1 MEKQSNETQGR
12 LSKLMKWLKSNKVQ
26 RVLVIVTFMI
36 IPLTLLIVFTY
47 LPFAKMVEFSFYK
60 MKYLGERKYV
70 GFQNYQDVFRR
81 KDCFR
86 ALGLSAYY
94 MLGALIQLVLAL
106 YFATILSFKV
116 KGGSFFKGAMF
127 FPYLICGIAVG
138 YIFQFFYTRGYVLD
152 TILTWFGFS
161 QEQLPYWLKDTRINN
176 FSLAATSVWRYMGQN
191 MVLFIGAIMSVDS
204 ELYEASSLDGANKW
218 HQFRYIIMPSIKT
231 IITLNLI
238 MSITGS
244 LSAFEQPYVITNG
257 NMGTGTYFV
266 IMDRLAHKNQK
277 VGLASAMAVVLFVI
291 IIIATLIQKLIMNR
305 LFNDGDSDTSAK
317 TRKRL
322 NKQKREGKVNA

>member
-116 KGGSFFKGAMF
+116 KGGSFFKLSLIHISEPTR
-127 FPYLICGIAVG
+127 PY
-138 YIFQFFYTRGYVLD
+138 
-152 TILTWFGFS
+152 
-161 QEQLPYWLKDTRINN
+161 
-176 FSLAATSVWRYMGQN
+176 
-191 MVLFIGAIMSVDS
+191 
-204 ELYEASSLDGANKW
+204 
-218 HQFRYIIMPSIKT
+218 
-231 IITLNLI
+231 
-238 MSITGS
+238 
-244 LSAFEQPYVITNG
+244 
-257 NMGTGTYFV
+257 
-266 IMDRLAHKNQK
+266 
-277 VGLASAMAVVLFVI
+277 
-291 IIIATLIQKLIMNR
+291 
-305 LFNDGDSDTSAK
+305 
-317 TRKRL
+317 
-322 NKQKREGKVNA
+322 